1 MDKNFTYNPTE
12 PLALHDRETKKSN
25 KALNDYYLMGEYR
38 SLEKLFNLYAKSDN
52 PTVTRLQTLKDW
64 SSKYRW
70 QNRIRDYDAMV
81 NQTALLSRQEALI
94 KFTQQYED
102 KAMQAVNQLL
112 EKANEILNTP
122 LSDSNWSIDTAAR
135 LVATADKIARLTSKS
150 ETEITQVNI
159 VDADSIK
166 EKILNRIAQE
176 SAT

>member
-1 MDKNFTYNPTE
+1 MMVKQ
-12 PLALHDRETKKSN
+12 KKAN
-25 KALNDYYLMGEYR
+25 QALNDYYLMGEYR
-38 SLEKLFNLYAKSDN
+38 SLEKLFNAYMKSDK
-52 PTVTRLQTLKDW
+52 PVVTRLQTLGYW

-70 QNRIRDYDAMV
+70 QNRIKDYDATI
-81 NQTALLSRQEALI
+81 NQNALSARQEALI

-166 EKILNRIAQE
+166 EKILNRITQE